1 MIGTVQELGARKN
14 GKPKVKI
21 DGIWYFAGRCD
32 ISTVKPGNV
41 LDFTF
46 SEFGEPRNG
55 KRMRGLDNWAFTSQA
70 SIPHA
75 AEVQDKRGE
84 PASSNYIDEA
94 ELRFISNVVGSDIS
108 AKTILVGPEVTGWA
122 LAAQEALRALKG
134 EPIRAVSY
142 EDSENPAPPDFDDKV
157 PF

>member
-1 MIGTVQELGARKN
+1 MIGTVQELGASKN

-75 AEVQDKRGE
+75 AEVQAKLGE
-84 PASSNYIDEA
+84 PAPSNYIDEA
-94 ELRFISNVVGSDIS
+94 ELRFISNVVGSAIS
-108 AKTILVGPEVTGWA
+108 AGTLKEPQDVTKWA
-122 LAAQEALRALKG
+122 IAARGALGALKG
-134 EPIRAVSY
+134 EFQH
-142 EDSENPAPPDFDDKV
+142 EESENPADF
-157 PF
+157 